1 MISRRLGSTHSLVL
15 SYSVANSQMHK
26 HIFCRESWQ
35 QMIFSLLL
43 LLMFVQRG
51 ISQLPDWNAEL
62 EVSGETEWTPQP
74 EVTGDTYWSG
84 SAPLCVGGCKARHR
98 EVRRDRCGNS
108 NCCWLGYK
116 SLCRGLLSSAGTD
129 GGAHL
134 QRSYPYS
141 KWQFS
146 SSSLCA
152 PVNCG
157 RPGVDY
163 NGVLY
168 GNDWWVGSVV
178 RYTCRSGFMLMGNPT
193 SLCQPN
199 GLWTPKPSCLR
210 MCQRGSIEV
219 SERELNGTCNSTCAD
234 KSYFGPPKLG
244 CTRID
249 NCKKKESGWK
259 RFFAQC
265 VPCICDCSLSCVSA
279 RESLMTPQKKRRRRF

>member
-1 MISRRLGSTHSLVL
+1 M
-15 SYSVANSQMHK
+15 
-26 HIFCRESWQ
+26 
-35 QMIFSLLL
+35 
-43 LLMFVQRG
+43 
-51 ISQLPDWNAEL
+51 
-62 EVSGETEWTPQP
+62 
-74 EVTGDTYWSG
+74 
-84 SAPLCVGGCKARHR
+84 
-98 EVRRDRCGNS
+98 RRDRCGNS
-108 NCCWLGYK
+108 SCCWLGYK

-210 MCQRGSIEV
+210 EFTLTGQPDAEISAPSLAVLASFQECVRGGASKSVRGS
-219 SERELNGTCNSTCAD
+219 
-234 KSYFGPPKLG
+234 
-244 CTRID
+244 
-249 NCKKKESGWK
+249 
-259 RFFAQC
+259 
-265 VPCICDCSLSCVSA
+265 
-279 RESLMTPQKKRRRRF
+279 